1 MATRSQKEKA
11 QLFRSLHSGAPIL
24 VLPNAWDAASARI
37 FELAGFGA
45 VATTSSG
52 VAATYGRPDGQHIS
66 KEALISTTTYIAQ
79 AVDCPVSVDI
89 EAGYGRDIAEV
100 IQTVK
105 AIVEAGA
112 VGINIED
119 SSKGSGRALV
129 DIAYQVELIQALC
142 QLRDTLDIPFVINA
156 RIDAFLLAAGEPA
169 SVSEQ
174 AIKRGNAYHQAG
186 ADCLYPIGPSSVD
199 IVTRL
204 VQGIAGPVN
213 ILARPTSPTILELT
227 SLGVAR
233 VSFGGGLM
241 HAILGQLSLIA
252 QELFTQGTYQHIAES
267 SSAFSGFNSLWP
279 E

>member
-1 MATRSQKEKA
+1 MAKKSQKEKA
-11 QLFRSLHSGAPIL
+11 QLFRSLHSGSPIL
-24 VLPNAWDAASARI
+24 VLPNVWDAASARI

-52 VAATYGRPDGQHIS
+52 VAATYGQPDGQHIS
-66 KEALISTTTYIAQ
+66 KEALISTTAYVAEAI
-79 AVDCPVSVDI
+79 DCPVSVDL

-100 IQTVK
+100 VQTVK
-105 AIVEAGA
+105 AVVEAGA

-119 SSKGSGRALV
+119 SSKGANRALV
-129 DIAYQVELIQALC
+129 DIAYQVELIQALR
-142 QLRDTLDIPFVINA
+142 QLGETLDIPFVINA
-156 RIDAFLLAAGEPA
+156 RIDAFLLTTDDPA

-174 AIKRGNAYHQAG
+174 AIKRGNAYRQAG
-186 ADCLYPIGPSSVD
+186 ADCLYPIGPSRVD

-204 VQGIAGPVN
+204 VQGIEGPVN
-213 ILARPTSPTILELT
+213 ILARPKSPTIPELAN
-227 SLGVAR
+227 LGVAR

-241 HAILGQLSLIA
+241 HAVLGQLNLIA

-267 SSAFSGFNSLWP
+267 SSAFAGFNSLWP